1 MSQLGQSSTEMGIPR
16 HVRFTPV
23 SDRLADIAGGP
34 FRATFGRTK
43 GQAEA
48 DIRAVTRLTIC
59 GSRRALDRF
68 TRWVTW
74 LMI

>member
-1 MSQLGQSSTEMGIPR
+1 MFCGSAARVRTQESGDDASGFVLAIP
-16 HVRFTPV
+16 PK
-23 SDRLADIAGGP
+23 ADISQWESACP
-34 FRATFGRTK
+34 LSATFGHTN

-68 TRWVTW
+68 TR
-74 LMI
+74 